1 MPSEFLTRIV
11 ENPFV
16 LLGLTPSATRRE
28 IEREGQKLLGM
39 LALEIP
45 EALTYASPLGPRPR
59 SPEQVREAMAELRD
73 PSRRL
78 GHELFYC
85 PGRSNTVPGAGES
98 QNRFA
103 DAFHALGWGPWP
115 SR

>member
-1 MPSEFLTRIV
+1 MSSEFLTRVV
-11 ENPFV
+11 ENPFL

-28 IEREGQKLLGM
+28 IEREGQRLLGM
-39 LALEIP
+39 LALEMP
-45 EALTYASPLGPRPR
+45 EALTYTSPLGPRQR

-78 GHELFYC
+78 GHELLYC
-85 PGRSNTVPGAGES
+85 PGVPPDPQEQGS
-98 QNRFA
+98 PDRFA
-103 DAFHALGWGPWP
+103 DAFRALGWGPWP